1 MKGTCLCK
9 SVTIESNDATEFE
22 ACHCGMC
29 RRWGGGPFL
38 VVHCGS
44 DIGITGNESIRVF
57 ASSNWVEF

>member
-29 RRWGGGPFL
+29 RRWGGGLFL
-38 VVHCGS
+38 ARR
-44 DIGITGNESIRVF
+44 ESHNKPMF
-57 ASSNWVEF
+57 SS